1 MSYLGIQ
8 PSTVFQAGSKDSFDG
23 DGSTTAFTLSKAV
36 TLATDIEVFVGNV
49 RQEPDVAYTVSGVT
63 LTFTGTPA
71 SGTGNIYAVHQT
83 VNQGTLVPPTGR
95 AENLSTLVT
104 SGTITSGGTVAVTGN
119 VTATGTVE
127 PAGDTAAG
135 DNAAIGFTSTEGLI
149 LTGQG
154 STNDV
159 TIKNDA
165 DADVIE
171 IPTGTTN
178 VTIAGTL
185 GTGGL
190 ITSGAGITGAG
201 LLTTGGNIV
210 IPDAGNIGS
219 ASDTDAIAIAS
230 DGVVTFSQAP
240 VFSAG
245 GAAGL
250 ALLQTVTASNDATVL
265 VGSSSLFTST
275 HKVYIL
281 HVINA
286 HPVTDSVEFR
296 CRLSKGGSIISA
308 DYEYSRNQTIHSS
321 SFTNRGSNS
330 DDHVNLAESL
340 GNANDESHNMVI
352 TMYNPA
358 ETTFKKLVNF
368 SSAGMDLSPN
378 MARNHG
384 VFGHEGNSDA
394 IDGIQFFYSSGNVST
409 GTFKL
414 YGVV

>member
-1 MSYLGIQ
+1 
-8 PSTVFQAGSKDSFDG
+8 
-23 DGSTTAFTLSKAV
+23 
-36 TLATDIEVFVGNV
+36 
-49 RQEPDVAYTVSGVT
+49 
-63 LTFTGTPA
+63 
-71 SGTGNIYAVHQT
+71 
-83 VNQGTLVPPTGR
+83 
-95 AENLSTLVT
+95 
-104 SGTITSGGTVAVTGN
+104 

-135 DNAAIGFTSTEGLI
+135 DNAAIGFTAAEGLI

-154 STNDV
+154 TTNDV
-159 TIKNDA
+159 TIKNDN

-178 VTIAGTL
+178 VTVAGTL
-185 GTGGL
+185 GSGGL

-210 IPDAGNIGS
+210 IPNAGTIGS
-219 ASDTDAIAIAS
+219 AGDADSIAIAS
-230 DGVVTFSQAP
+230 NGVVTFSQKP

-250 ALLQTVTASNDATVL
+250 ALLQTVIADDDATVT
-265 VGSSSLFTST
+265 VGSSSLFTTT

-286 HPVTDSVEFR
+286 HPITDSQEFR

-308 DYEYSRNQTIHSS
+308 DYEYTRNQHIHSG

-340 GNANDESHNMVI
+340 GNANDESHNMVL

-358 ETTFKKLVNF
+358 ETTFKKIVNF
-368 SSAGMDLSPN
+368 NSGGVDLSPN
-378 MARNHG
+378 IASNEG
-384 VFGHEGNSDA
+384 VFGHEGNSAA
-394 IDGIQFFYSSGNVST
+394 IDGIQFFYASGNIST